1 MIIVSKA
8 TMMERM
14 EHSPTLNTVLMV
26 ENVIKNARDSIISI
40 PEIKRTLPKQIN
52 HNTLMI
58 ILEYLEESGKIA
70 VTMKG
75 ITWIHNTN
83 PNLKKTITRMP
94 KIKDRDSDVN
104 NLEQIKSDISPI
116 LKSSGVS
123 KAAIFGS
130 VARGEA
136 RSKSDIDILVEFS
149 KPKGLGFISL
159 KLALEEKLKRKV
171 DLLTYASINPY
182 IKKKI
187 LTEAVRIL

>member
-1 MIIVSKA
+1 MIKMSKA
-8 TMMERM
+8 TLMERL

-26 ENVIKNARDSIISI
+26 ENVIKNSKNSIITV
-40 PEIKRTLPKQIN
+40 PGIKRALPRQIN

-58 ILEYLEESGKIA
+58 ILEYLEESGKIV

-83 PNLKKTITRMP
+83 PNLRKAITRIP
-94 KIKDRDSDVN
+94 KIKDRGSDIN

-130 VARGEA
+130 VVRGEA
-136 RSKSDIDILVEFS
+136 RAKSDIDILVEFS